1 MEFEITIPPDAE
13 GYTGRECPECKKYF
27 KIKFGTGLPDQVPC
41 HCPYCNHIGPQNEF
55 WTEQQLE
62 YARSIVLN
70 NVTGKMLSQLRTME
84 RKPDPNALFSIGI
97 TVKGSPTP
105 IAYYAEKDLEQ
116 RTTCNSCTLQ
126 YAIFGTFAF
135 CPDCGTHNSLQILE
149 ANFGIIEKMLD
160 LAETLESS
168 LGKKLIESAL
178 ENAVSAFDGFG
189 RETCSRLDSRISFQ
203 NLVAANDKILRLTG
217 KGLLSAIGDD
227 DWSFILVQFQK
238 RHLIAHKMG
247 VIDAEYVKKT
257 EASESEIGRSI
268 SISREDVARSTG
280 ILSQMAGFLYRVAQ
294 DHTTDPEKQDLP

>member
-1 MEFEITIPPDAE
+1 VEFQITIPPDAE
-13 GYTGRECPECKKYF
+13 GYTGRECPECEKYF
-27 KIKFGTGLPDQVPC
+27 KIKFGTGLPDEGPC

-84 RKPDPNALFSIGI
+84 RKPDPHAMFSIGI

-126 YAIFGTFAF
+126 YAIFGTFAY
-135 CPDCGTHNSLQILE
+135 CPDCGIHNSLQILE
-149 ANFGIIEKMLD
+149 VNFGIVEKMLS

-168 LGKKLIESAL
+168 LGKKMIGSAL
-178 ENAVSAFDGFG
+178 ENVVSAFDGFG
-189 RETCSRLDSRISFQ
+189 RKTCDRLGSKITFQ
-203 NLVAANDKILRLTG
+203 NLAAANDKILRLTG
-217 KGLLSAIGDD
+217 TGFLSAIGDA

-247 VIDAEYVKKT
+247 VIDEEYVRKT
-257 EASESEIGRSI
+257 MAPESEIGRNVSI
-268 SISREDVARSTG
+268 SKEDVTRSIT
-280 ILSQMAGFLYRVAQ
+280 ILSKMADFLYRITHDQ
-294 DHTTDPEKQDLP
+294 TIDS